1 MYMRL
6 YWVETEDHCE
16 DWFIVARNHEEAQ
29 TFHEQNEGYLPGD
42 AAAEEI
48 LAIPDEV
55 VSQSRLAIRGGPAGS
70 PAPNSSIE
78 GDARVVQIN
87 GRRFCEGLLEQTLR
101 SLDDDRFEANGQGRL
116 NGTQKTSRELN

>member
-1 MYMRL
+1 MDMRL

-48 LAIPDEV
+48 LAVPDGVVTKTGWPSEEV
-55 VSQSRLAIRGGPAGS
+55 LLAAG
-70 PAPNSSIE
+70 AEFIDQ

-87 GRRFCEGLLEQTLR
+87 GRRFCEGLLEQTIR

-116 NGTQKTSRELN
+116 NGTKKTSRELN